1 MAIIYSYPVDLTPTT
16 TDLLLGSS
24 MSSGKPT
31 KTFTVASLVGLV
43 NAQPTTGTVTNVAT
57 ANSTFINVQGGPITG
72 TGTITASLSAGGTPS
87 NTTFLRGDNTWAP
100 ASSTGSAQISVL
112 DEGIEVTP
120 DVDSINFTGA
130 GVTATTAGNDV
141 TINIPATAG
150 GVTSIIGGTAINA
163 SSATGNVTV
172 SNTGVTQLT
181 AGTNITLNAG
191 TGSVTINATNNPGT
205 VQSIIPGDGLQLDSG
220 SLTSNPS
227 IGIDKSGSN
236 NYILVGS
243 SADVPTVDDYIAF
256 NQISSSDVKT
266 TSFATI
272 PMTTLPLVQT
282 YIDAGDQGDV
292 KNTTDTFTTTAKIIN
307 VITLTSAEYA
317 TEVIAGTTDINTLY
331 ILQST
336 GGTITTETLV
346 QTTTGI
352 TTTGGG
358 VAPGALYTVVNTQ
371 NPPANPTPG
380 EIIGLQGEP
389 YTFTATVT
397 PAAGYYFSTPV
408 GGAVSTGLIS
418 APATGSIVQT
428 LTGVVEAV
436 PTPTVTAT
444 LLVVTNIQGGPSD
457 GSGFIIGGSLTGA
470 VQSGTSPLTVST
482 FATTCTAAAL
492 YTFTVGPTIVNAS
505 GTINGSQT
513 VVTTVTGTLQLT

>member
-141 TINIPATAG
+141 TINVPATAG

-205 VQSIIPGDGLQLDSG
+205 VRSIIPGDGLQLDSG
-220 SLTSNPS
+220 SLTSNPG

-272 PMTTLPLVQT
+272 PMTTLPLVKT
-282 YIDAGDQGDV
+282 YIDTGDADTLT
-292 KNTTDTFTTTAKIIN
+292 NATDTFTTTAKIIN
-307 VITLTSAEYA
+307 VVTLTSAEYA
-317 TEVIAGTTDINTLY
+317 AIVTPDVNTLY

-336 GGTITTETLV
+336 GGTNVVLTLATTNSITGGTAGVEYTLTGDV
-346 QTTTGI
+346 NGATITGI
-352 TTTGGG
+352 
-358 VAPGALYTVVNTQ
+358 
-371 NPPANPTPG
+371 
-380 EIIGLQGEP
+380 QGEP
-389 YTFTATVT
+389 YSFTTIVT
-397 PAAGYYFSTPV
+397 PTTGYYFSTP
-408 GGAVSTGLIS
+408 
-418 APATGSIVQT
+418 PAGVTASGTIPAGSGSIVQT

-444 LLVVTNIQGGPSD
+444 LLVITNIQGGPSD
-457 GSGFIIGGSLTGA
+457 GSGFILGGSLTGA

-482 FATTCTAAAL
+482 FTTTCTAAAL